1 MIYANFGSHDFALE
15 ITIFLAH
22 PMAMKYLS
30 ATALLLHA
38 TALAC
43 IAAPSATLAASTIT
57 NGTMR
62 VNAIDVRG
70 TQRIEPSAVETY
82 LGVTPG
88 TDVTRSDINSGLKK
102 LYATDFF
109 SDVNIIPRANTLVVE
124 VTENPSI
131 NELRFEGNDRISTED
146 LEKEVSLKSRSIYTK
161 SRVQDDLKRLLEV
174 YRRNG
179 RYSATITPKIV
190 PLEQNRIDLVYEIN
204 EGPEAKIRHIT
215 FIGNENFSKS
225 SLERVL
231 NSEEEAWWRFLS
243 DNDKYDPER
252 LNYDQELLRRFYQEQ
267 GYADF
272 KVTSA
277 IAELSPKKDAFFL
290 TFTIFEGPQYNVG
303 KVDVKSQLGKGEL
316 PDLSES
322 LLTKQGD
329 LYNASEVETTVD
341 NLIQALG
348 DRGFAFVD
356 IAPNVARRKDG
367 SHIIDLTY
375 NVKPGPRVY
384 IERINITGNS
394 RTLDE
399 VIRREFRLAEGDAYS
414 STKLKRSEQRLN
426 NLGYFQKVT
435 ISSREGSSP
444 DKSIIDVKVEEKS
457 TGEITFGAGYSTTDG
472 ALADFGI
479 RERNFL
485 GRGQD
490 LRFRVIFASRRQQYD
505 IGFTEPYFLGRELE
519 AGFDVYRTVQDFA
532 RNSTFDRKADGINL
546 RTAYNMNEKLKHQIR
561 YGFEKNEIS
570 NIDPFASIYIKQQE
584 GENITSLI
592 GQSFIYDDRDNRFM
606 PNAGLYWRI
615 NQDLAGLGGDD
626 RFIRHEIKSEYYLPL
641 AKKWTVVLGGAAG
654 NITGLSEDVRIN
666 QRFFIGSKEIRG
678 FANAGIGPRDIGTM
692 DALGGNSYYAASG
705 EVRFPLGLPDD
716 LGVSGAAFVDA
727 ASLFDIDITGPG
739 IEDSGSTRVSA
750 GVGVAWSSPFG
761 PIRLDFAQAIAKED
775 YDETELVRFSFGTR
789 F

>member
-1 MIYANFGSHDFALE
+1 MVIVDFVLE
-15 ITIFLAH
+15 ITAFLSH
-22 PMAMKYLS
+22 SITMKFS
-30 ATALLLHA
+30 RATATGFYALLLMCVATPAVHA
-38 TALAC
+38 AE
-43 IAAPSATLAASTIT
+43 PSAGASARI
-57 NGTMR
+57 
-62 VNAIDVRG
+62 NAIEVRG

-82 LGVTPG
+82 LGITPG
-88 TDVTRSDINSGLKK
+88 TDVSRADINKGLKN
-102 LYATDFF
+102 LYATGFF
-109 SDVNIIPRANTLVVE
+109 SDVNITPTGNTLIVN

-131 NELRFEGNDRISTED
+131 NEVRFEGNDRVSTED
-146 LEKEVSLKSRSIYTK
+146 LEKEANLKSRSIYTK
-161 SRVQDDLKRLLEV
+161 SRVQEDLKRLLEV

-179 RYSATITPKIV
+179 RYSANITPKIV
-190 PLEQNRIDLVYEIN
+190 PLEQNRVDLVYEIT

-215 FIGNENFSKS
+215 FIGNESFSRS
-225 SLERVL
+225 TLERVL

-277 IAELSPKKDAFFL
+277 IAELSPNKDAFFL
-290 TFTIFEGPQYNVG
+290 TFTIAEGPQYTLG
-303 KVDVKSQLGKGEL
+303 KVNVESQLGKGEL
-316 PDLSES
+316 PNFDES
-322 LLTKQGD
+322 ITTKSGD
-329 LYNASEVETTVD
+329 LYNSSEMETTVD

-356 IAPNVARRKDG
+356 INPDVKRRPKG
-367 SHIIDLTY
+367 EKIIDLTY
-375 NVKPGPRVY
+375 QVKPGPRVY
-384 IERINITGNS
+384 IERINIIGNG

-399 VIRREFRLAEGDAYS
+399 VVRREFRLSEGDAYS

-426 NLGYFQKVT
+426 NLGYFEKVT
-435 ISSREGSSP
+435 ISSRQGSAP
-444 DKSIIDVKVEEKS
+444 DKTIVDVDVAEKS
-457 TGEITFGAGYSTTDG
+457 TGEITFGAGFSTTDG

-490 LRFRVIFASRRQQYD
+490 VRFRTIFAARRQQYD

-519 AGFDVYRTVQDFA
+519 TGFDLYRTIQDYA
-532 RNSTFDRKADGINL
+532 DQSTFDRKANGLVL
-546 RTAYNMNEKLKHQIR
+546 RTAYNMSENLKHQLR

-570 NIDPFASIYIKQQE
+570 NVDPNASVYIKQQE
-584 GENITSLI
+584 GENTTSLV
-592 GQSFIYDDRDNRFM
+592 GQSFIYDGRDNRFL
-606 PNAGLYWRI
+606 PNSGLYWRV
-615 NQDLAGLGGDD
+615 NQDIAGLGGDD
-626 RFIRHEIKSEYYLPL
+626 RFIRHEVQSEYYIPL
-641 AKKWTVVLGGAAG
+641 AKKWTLLFAGSAG
-654 NITGLSEDVRIN
+654 NVTGIGEDVRIS

-678 FANAGIGPRDIGTM
+678 FANAGIGPRDITTD

-716 LGVSGAAFVDA
+716 LGVSGAAFIDA
-727 ASLFDIDITGPG
+727 ASLFDLDVTGVG
-739 IEDSGSTRVSA
+739 IEDSGSPRVSA

-761 PIRLDFAQAIAKED
+761 PIRIDFAQALAKED